1 MGRQTESLNQWK
13 RAYELSPSSPAATA
27 WMGWALFRVG
37 RSQEAIAL
45 LQEAI
50 QLNPDFPQAHERLGN
65 IYVTLRSFD
74 KALEQFSG
82 PDQLIRRLYVLA
94 LAGHGAIAQ
103 RDLGEFLKLPP
114 SRRPG
119 AEMGIAAVYLALGDR
134 EAALSWLET
143 AYRERNP
150 QLMFLNVDERFST
163 LRSEPG
169 FRDLLR
175 RVRLL

>member
-1 MGRQTESLNQWK
+1 MR
-13 RAYELSPSSPAATA
+13 SSSHLASRP
-27 WMGWALFRVG
+27 RVV
-37 RSQEAIAL
+37 RSVIVVSSG
-45 LQEAI
+45 
-50 QLNPDFPQAHERLGN
+50 LGN
-65 IYVTLRSFD
+65 IYVKLRSFD

-82 PDQLIRRLYVLA
+82 PDQLIRRPYVLA
-94 LAGHGAIAQ
+94 LAGHGATAL
-103 RDLGEFLKLPP
+103 RDLEQFLKLPP

-150 QLMFLNVDERFST
+150 QLMFLKVDERLST